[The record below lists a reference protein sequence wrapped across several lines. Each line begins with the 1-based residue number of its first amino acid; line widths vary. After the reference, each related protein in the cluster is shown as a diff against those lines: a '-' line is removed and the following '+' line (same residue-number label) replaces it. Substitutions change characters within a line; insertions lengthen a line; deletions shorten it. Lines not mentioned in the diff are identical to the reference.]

1 MASPGGRVAEIKVRE
16 RRVPSYEKD
25 KEMQGRPDGKAY
37 RERVMARLLGAYADS
52 KGTWLWNELDIS
64 TTGLLLL
71 FCAVTAL
78 LANSVVEALVL
89 AHSAEV
95 GITRRQI
102 DASEARSAR
111 ALRACRACM

>member
-1 MASPGGRVAEIKVRE
+1 M
-16 RRVPSYEKD
+16 PSYEKD

-64 TTGLLLL
+64 TTGLLLV

-89 AHSAEV
+89 LLLGGAV
-95 GITRRQI
+95 LRGI
-102 DASEARSAR
+102 
-111 ALRACRACM
+111 ALLECIIHLK